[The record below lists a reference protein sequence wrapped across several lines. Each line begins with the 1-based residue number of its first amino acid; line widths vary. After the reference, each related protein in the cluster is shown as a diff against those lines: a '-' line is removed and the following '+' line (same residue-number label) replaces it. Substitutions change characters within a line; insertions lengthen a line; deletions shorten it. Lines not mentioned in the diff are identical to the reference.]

1 MGTTG
6 IGVTHAERKEVM
18 SSCNLLCLVP
28 TTDHQM
34 DKEGYNGLLILI
46 YMRIDQSR
54 RLSDS
59 TMYIRKS

>member
-34 DKEGYNGLLILI
+34 DKEGYNG
-46 YMRIDQSR
+46 QGEESR
-54 RLSDS
+54 VADLNDDL
-59 TMYIRKS
+59 YEN